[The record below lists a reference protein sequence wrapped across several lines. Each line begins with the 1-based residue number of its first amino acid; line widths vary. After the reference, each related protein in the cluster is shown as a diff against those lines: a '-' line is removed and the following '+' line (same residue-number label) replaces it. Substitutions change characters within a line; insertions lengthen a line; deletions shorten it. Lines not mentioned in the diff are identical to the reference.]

1 VPALLAGAA
10 TFVLSGLRD
19 EQFRTAADVRVV
31 DPSAGTVVGEQ
42 VSAATGLREVTT
54 QVEVASSA
62 NVRAAADEQMG
73 PDAAAAVSS
82 IDVAAVDDSDLIR
95 ITATAT
101 NASAAAAAANA
112 LGEVYV
118 KSRSDEITERYT
130 AAAVDLRAK
139 AEEIKQ
145 QADLLSLALTN
156 EPPDSLEAER
166 LRTQR
171 AELERQSREFD
182 SSAREYELEAALRAD
197 TISIV
202 NPAAVPESPF
212 APVPLRDAIL
222 AGLLTALAAVAVIFL
237 VDRLDQR
244 IKTPEDLRTLPDAP
258 PVLGVVPDLGERKAR
273 QRQPT
278 RDARA
283 IITAGSPPAEAFRK
297 LRSSVWLQ
305 AINSDIRSLV
315 ITSTQQGEGKSTVTA
330 NLAVSLTLGG
340 LRVAVVSA
348 DLRAPDLGSFF
359 KVDENEIGL
368 SDVLQRAASLEEVTR
383 AISVGDTSMKFIP
396 SGSPPFDPGMVLGS
410 VAMKNVVSE
419 LVTGGAEIVLI
430 DSAPVEPVGD
440 TVDLVRNAD
449 AALFVVRA
457 HSSTGD
463 RVGAALDSIGA
474 TGTPVMG
481 GVLNA
486 LRTAD
491 LASGSAYGYGYG
503 YGAGYGSAPAER
515 PETLRQS
522 SSS

>member
-112 LGEVYV
+112 LAEVYV

-212 APVPLRDAIL
+212 APVPLRPSQ
-222 AGLLTALAAVAVIFL
+222 GFS
-237 VDRLDQR
+237 QR
-244 IKTPEDLRTLPDAP
+244 W
-258 PVLGVVPDLGERKAR
+258 
-273 QRQPT
+273 
-278 RDARA
+278 
-283 IITAGSPPAEAFRK
+283 
-297 LRSSVWLQ
+297 LRSQ
-305 AINSDIRSLV
+305 
-315 ITSTQQGEGKSTVTA
+315 
-330 NLAVSLTLGG
+330 
-340 LRVAVVSA
+340 
-348 DLRAPDLGSFF
+348 
-359 KVDENEIGL
+359 
-368 SDVLQRAASLEEVTR
+368 
-383 AISVGDTSMKFIP
+383 
-396 SGSPPFDPGMVLGS
+396 
-410 VAMKNVVSE
+410 
-419 LVTGGAEIVLI
+419 
-430 DSAPVEPVGD
+430 
-440 TVDLVRNAD
+440 
-449 AALFVVRA
+449 
-457 HSSTGD
+457 
-463 RVGAALDSIGA
+463 
-474 TGTPVMG
+474 
-481 GVLNA
+481 
-486 LRTAD
+486 
-491 LASGSAYGYGYG
+491 
-503 YGAGYGSAPAER
+503 
-515 PETLRQS
+515 
-522 SSS
+522 

>member
-1 VPALLAGAA
+1 
-10 TFVLSGLRD
+10 
-19 EQFRTAADVRVV
+19 
-31 DPSAGTVVGEQ
+31 
-42 VSAATGLREVTT
+42 
-54 QVEVASSA
+54 
-62 NVRAAADEQMG
+62 
-73 PDAAAAVSS
+73 
-82 IDVAAVDDSDLIR
+82 
-95 ITATAT
+95 
-101 NASAAAAAANA
+101 
-112 LGEVYV
+112 VYV

-182 SSAREYELEAALRAD
+182 SNAREYELEAALRAD

-244 IKTPEDLRTLPDAP
+244 IKTPEDLRALPDAP
-258 PVLGVVPDLGERKAR
+258 PVLGVVPDLGERKVR

-283 IITAGSPPAEAFRK
+283 IITAGSPQAEAFRK

-330 NLAVSLTLGG
+330 NLAVSLTLSG

-348 DLRAPDLGSFF
+348 DLRAPQLGSFF

-481 GVLNA
+481 IVLNA

-515 PETLRQS
+515 PENLRQS